1 VLESVHG
8 RNHLL
13 FFHLS
18 IGYVQFYD
26 YHQEKSKN
34 NRYYSNEY
42 FERSFSLPLFHI
54 VSLLLLQVDEVFLDR
69 VVQLDYYI
77 FVEYLLYYNYV
88 VEKKHPNH
96 RNSFL
101 FTIQKQDIHTALAFP
116 PTCMALNRHKLFKY
130 CNLTVIYRS

>member
-18 IGYVQFYD
+18 IDYVQLYD
-26 YHQEKSKN
+26 YHQGKPKYN
-34 NRYYSNEY
+34 QYYSNEY
-42 FERSFSLPLFHI
+42 FKRSFSLPLFHI

-101 FTIQKQDIHTALAFP
+101 FTIEK
-116 PTCMALNRHKLFKY
+116 
-130 CNLTVIYRS
+130 